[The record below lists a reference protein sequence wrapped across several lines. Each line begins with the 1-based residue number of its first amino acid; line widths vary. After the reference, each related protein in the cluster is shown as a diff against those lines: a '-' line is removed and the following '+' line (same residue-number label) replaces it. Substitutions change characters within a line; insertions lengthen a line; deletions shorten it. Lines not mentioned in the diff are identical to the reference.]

1 MHFFEVFTEVVT
13 ANRATSDT
21 QTQNTSHPFVVE
33 KVINNSPNKI
43 YSDFPWLFCL
53 TKTGKIMENLPQ
65 VQHWLLLHRSQILL
79 AKNLTIRTRQI

>member
-21 QTQNTSHPFVVE
+21 QTQNISHPFVVE

-53 TKTGKIMENLPQ
+53 TKQGKSWKIFLK
-65 VQHWLLLHRSQILL
+65 SSIGCSCIA
-79 AKNLTIRTRQI
+79 AKFSWQRI